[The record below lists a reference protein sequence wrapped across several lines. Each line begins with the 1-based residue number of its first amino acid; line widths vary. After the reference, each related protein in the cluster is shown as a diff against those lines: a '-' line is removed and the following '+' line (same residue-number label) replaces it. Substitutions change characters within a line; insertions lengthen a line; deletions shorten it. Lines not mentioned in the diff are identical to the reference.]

1 MTVWPPMTAPETA
14 DEIAGAMNLLRKGD
28 AESARKQLQSLIGK
42 PSGSGSASAW
52 YSLAVVQ
59 RALGDQG
66 ALHAA
71 LDKSLE
77 LEPRD
82 LRALLLKSDTLAA
95 QGNRRSALSY
105 YGFIVKLYPDANK
118 FPAPVAAEIR
128 RAHESHARL
137 DREVSE
143 RMEAGVAAAGF
154 NAGSSSRFAKS
165 LALLQGKAKRYE
177 QEPRSYYFP
186 ELPTITFYDRKLF
199 PWMDAVE
206 AATNDIRTELQGL
219 LAGPNVFSPYIEAE
233 ANMPADRAHPSLD
246 SADWTSS
253 YLVRDGKVVPEIADR
268 CPKTMAAVA
277 HAPLETIK
285 GRAPFVLFSKLTPG
299 AKIRPHSGFL
309 NTRLVCHLPIIVS
322 EKCWFRVGADVRG
335 WEEGKCFA
343 FNDTIE
349 HEARNEGQGT
359 RTVLL
364 FNIWRPELTE
374 EERHLVAALMESID
388 AI

>member
-1 MTVWPPMTAPETA
+1 MIAPTLSE
-14 DEIAGAMNLLRKGD
+14 EIAGAMSLLRNGD
-28 AESARKQLQSLIGK
+28 AASARTQLQILTGK
-42 PSGSGSASAW
+42 PPGSGSASAW
-52 YSLAVVQ
+52 FSLALAQ
-59 RALGDQG
+59 RALGDDS
-66 ALHAA
+66 AMHAA
-71 LDKSLE
+71 LDRSLE

-82 LRALLLKSDTLAA
+82 LRALLLKADTLAA
-95 QGNRRSALSY
+95 HNNRRAALRY
-105 YGFIVKLYPDANK
+105 FGHIVKLYPDPGQY
-118 FPAPVAAEIR
+118 PAAVAAEIR
-128 RAHESHARL
+128 RAHDAHARL

-143 RMEAGVAAAGF
+143 RMRAGVEAAGF
-154 NAGSSSRFAKS
+154 NPGSSPRFARS
-165 LALLQGKAKRYE
+165 LALLQGKARRYE
-177 QEPRSYYFP
+177 QEPRSYFFP
-186 ELPTITFYDRKLF
+186 ELPTITFYDRALF
-199 PWMDAVE
+199 PWMDAIE
-206 AATNDIRTELQGL
+206 AATGDIRAELQGL

-233 ANMPADRAHPSLD
+233 ANMPADRTHPSLD

-253 YLVRDGKVVPEIADR
+253 YLVRDGRIVPEIADR
-268 CPKTMAAVA
+268 CPRTMAAVA

-299 AKIRPHSGFL
+299 AKIRPHTGFL

-374 EERHLVAALMESID
+374 EERHLVTALMESID
-388 AI
+388 TI

>member
-1 MTVWPPMTAPETA
+1 MTAPTTA
-14 DEIAGAMNLLRKGD
+14 NEIAGAMDLLRKGD
-28 AESARKQLQSLIGK
+28 AESARTQLQSLTRS
-42 PSGSGSASAW
+42 PPGSSSASAW
-52 YSLAVVQ
+52 FSLAVAQ
-59 RALGDQG
+59 RALGDHAATQ
-66 ALHAA
+66 AA

-82 LRALLLKSDTLAA
+82 LRALLLKADTLAA
-95 QGNRRSALSY
+95 QGNRRAALTY
-105 YGFIVKLYPDANK
+105 YGFVVKLYPDPGK

-128 RAHESHARL
+128 RAHDSHARL
-137 DREVSE
+137 DREVAE

-154 NAGSSSRFAKS
+154 HAGSSPRFARS
-165 LALLQGKAKRYE
+165 LALLQGKSRRYE
-177 QEPRSYYFP
+177 QEPRSYFFP
-186 ELPTITFYDRKLF
+186 ELPTITFYDRALF
-199 PWMDAVE
+199 PWMDAIE
-206 AATNDIRTELQGL
+206 AATSDIRAELQGL
-219 LAGPNVFSPYIEAE
+219 LAGPNVFAPYIEAE
-233 ANMPADRAHPSLD
+233 ANMPVDRSHPSLE
-246 SADWTSS
+246 SSEWTSS
-253 YLVRDGKVVPEIADR
+253 YLVRDGKVVPAIADR

-299 AKIRPHSGFL
+299 AKIRPHTGFL

-322 EKCWFRVGADVRG
+322 EKCWFRVGADVRS
-335 WEEGKCFA
+335 WEQGKCFA

-374 EERHLVAALMESID
+374 EERHLVTALMESID
-388 AI
+388 TI